1 LEANIVNKVGERRV
15 RGVARLKL
23 AVLDPQV
30 AREFGIIAAHL
41 LDESA
46 GAYARCGGICVKKS
60 CKTRLGT

>member
-41 LDESA
+41 FDEALSVVA
-46 GAYARCGGICVKKS
+46 ADEHFERIAEREVG
-60 CKTRLGT
+60 